1 MKTQIQ
7 TAGGKHKDLNKRK
20 NLDTQKK
27 KNNYKMS

>member
-27 KNNYKMS
+27 EKQL